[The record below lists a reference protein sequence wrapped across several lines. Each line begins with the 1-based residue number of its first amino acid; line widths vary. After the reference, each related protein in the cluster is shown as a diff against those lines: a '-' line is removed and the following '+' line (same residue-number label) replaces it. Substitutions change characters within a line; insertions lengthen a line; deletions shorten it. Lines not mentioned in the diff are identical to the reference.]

1 MLEPSF
7 VRSLVGGALAEDG
20 AGGDATSGIL
30 GRARARGRLLAKQDL
45 VLCGIDFAREAFR
58 QAGARF
64 SSKAK
69 DGDRIPRGR
78 AFAAVAGPARAI
90 LAAERTAL
98 NFVQQLSGVA
108 TLTRRFVDLARPA
121 RVYDTR
127 KTTPFLRVVEKYAV
141 LCGGGHNHRIGL
153 SDGVMI
159 KDNHI
164 AAIGDLEL
172 LREKVFELAEGF
184 LPVVIEAATR
194 EQAVLFA
201 TFPVAVIMLD
211 NFTVAGLRRAV
222 RAVRAVN
229 PHVEIEASGGITLA
243 NVREVA
249 RTGVDRVS
257 VGAITH
263 SAPAVDVSLELG

>member
-1 MLEPSF
+1 MLEPSY
-7 VRSLVGGALAEDG
+7 VRGLVRAALAEDG
-20 AGGDATSGIL
+20 ALRDVTSPIV
-30 GRARARGRLLAKQDL
+30 GRARARGRFLAKQDL

-58 QAGARF
+58 ACGARF
-64 SSKAK
+64 ASTSK
-69 DGDRIPRGR
+69 DGDRIAKGR
-78 AFAAVAGPARAI
+78 TFATVEGAARSV

-108 TLTRRFVDLARPA
+108 TLTRRFVDLAKPA

-127 KTTPFLRVVEKYAV
+127 KTTPGLRLAEKHAV
-141 LCGGGHNHRIGL
+141 RCGGGHNHRRGL

-164 AAIGDLEL
+164 AALGDLDA
-172 LREKVFELAEGF
+172 LREQVFVLAERR
-184 LPVVIEAATR
+184 LPIVIEASTR
-194 EQAVLFA
+194 EQAIFFA
-201 TFPVAVIMLD
+201 TLPVDVIMLD
-211 NFTVAGLRRAV
+211 NFSPPALRRAV

-229 PHVEIEASGGITLA
+229 PRVELEASGGITLST
-243 NVREVA
+243 VREFG

-263 SAPAVDVSLELG
+263 SAPAVDISLEL

>member
-1 MLEPSF
+1 MLPPSY
-7 VRSLVGGALAEDG
+7 VRGLVRAALGEDG
-20 AGGDATSGIL
+20 ALRDATSPIV
-30 GRARARGRLLAKQDL
+30 GRARAKGRFLAKQDL
-45 VLCGIDFAREAFR
+45 VLSGIDFAREAF
-58 QAGARF
+58 ALCGARF
-64 SSKAK
+64 RSTSK
-69 DGDRIPRGR
+69 DGDRIAKGR
-78 AFAAVAGPARAI
+78 TFATVEGSARAV

-108 TLTRRFVDLARPA
+108 TLTRRFVVLARPA

-127 KTTPFLRVVEKYAV
+127 KTTPGLRLAEKHAV
-141 LCGGGHNHRIGL
+141 RCGGGRNHRIGL

-172 LREKVFELAEGF
+172 LREKVFELAEGP
-184 LPVVIEAATR
+184 LPIVIEAATR
-194 EQAVLFA
+194 EQAILFA
-201 TFPVAVIMLD
+201 TFPVDVIMLD
-211 NFTVAGLRRAV
+211 NFGVPGLKRAV

-229 PHVEIEASGGITLA
+229 PRVEIEASGGITLQT
-243 NVREVA
+243 VRDVA

-263 SAPAVDVSLELG
+263 SAPAVDISLEL